1 MAYGIGQEIEDLT
14 ELGVDELTRRHSID
28 PQLKYALALQEATNI
43 VNAAARERDMA
54 MEQPQPPEVIGQL
67 EQGLAERLMPG
78 VSQMI
83 QQQPQQPMM
92 EQGVS
97 AVPAPNMMM
106 SGGGIV
112 SFAEGGEL
120 IEGITEVGQQAIG
133 KEKQVSW
140 LDRLLERVFPERSD
154 AEKEAFENRPR
165 PGSDEWREQQ
175 YISSGGIPTPY
186 MRGEDAERFRRNFD
200 VPTLGA
206 PALLPET
213 ETFLNATEILDNPE
227 STAEQKAFA
236 QMQLEGLKDAPMR
249 AEMLQQV
256 EKIRSARRGMARGG
270 IVGLANG
277 GPLAAPQRDFEIMLD
292 KEGITDTR
300 ERAFARAIFAAES
313 SSGTHPDTW
322 TDRGAGRPIGSMQI
336 GAAAFADVADE
347 GWNRLNAEHNMRAG
361 IRYAMEGYR
370 KARGNPE
377 AAGAYYY
384 GGPQGLKAWERGEA
398 LSDRDQ
404 PSFPDTL
411 QYGRQIAET
420 MPSYI
425 QQDEAVLTGRSS
437 VADQQANI
445 LEEVLRGAW
454 GKVGDVATDVTDLV
468 VDRYGGARPAVP
480 VNEEEEIAR
489 RNQAQRA
496 ADSARE
502 LIAAR
507 ETEDTGGIGG
517 VLRNLLGYTT
527 AKDAALCV
535 PDDVT
540 GIAAEARRAADS
552 AQELVARREDTP
564 DRSGYSIDGIKA
576 ALVNLLDLGPRERGA
591 ETYTDAAGNE
601 YPTDPTALQHIES
614 IMELPTK
621 EELDAEAEINLLNA
635 AQDRADAERLDSP
648 PTTAATPAQ
657 GWADFLGYDSV
668 EEAKAALARRQAARR
683 NTSPTPAEEKSYAP
697 GVIGDIKEIGD
708 YLRRILGFQAGGRVN
723 FQPGGEVGGAATY
736 TDAAGNEYPTNPTA
750 VQKIQSIIDLAPP
763 EEVAAAGGKEALLLR
778 LLRYAGLDYESLVSG
793 IPSLEE
799 LTTPL
804 PEDAPGGYRVGTRG
818 RDIATAPTDVL
829 WGFLHPEKGPTL
841 GDIWGVGGDVLRGLI
856 GLDTPTEEV
865 VTEGEEVVRTDS
877 ESGDPVTTLLEGEE
891 VGVTDRDV
899 YGDTLISSTD
909 EEVDTPSG
917 SRFTI
922 KSPPPGATRTA
933 SSVQD
938 RYNELTQP
946 QSGSEA
952 FFDLLKT
959 LGGGGGRSEGYEF
972 AGISERGAELDA
984 ARNKEAMDIIEA
996 ESRLKAI
1003 EAQNQ
1008 TNETRF
1014 VENYVQANRG
1024 TGKTDAQLAVEAS
1037 QIYLR
1042 ANNIYAG
1049 QTNRIEGYSNLV
1061 ESLVKN
1067 LADPYV
1073 RAHRDAVRA
1082 HGAGSTEAK
1091 AAFEAILN
1099 QAQQIYERGYEL
1111 PGV

>member
-112 SFAEGGEL
+112 SFAEGGIPIGNNQPIPNL
-120 IEGITEVGQQAIG
+120 MDKYGASLVMGFLEG
-133 KEKQVSW
+133 EKQLREEAKHVA
-140 LDRLLERVFPERSD
+140 PEYADAFQQKKDNFYSNYPREFIEELYETRSGPID
-154 AEKEAFENRPR
+154 
-165 PGSDEWREQQ
+165 
-175 YISSGGIPTPY
+175 IS
-186 MRGEDAERFRRNFD
+186 EE
-200 VPTLGA
+200 
-206 PALLPET
+206 
-213 ETFLNATEILDNPE
+213 
-227 STAEQKAFA
+227 
-236 QMQLEGLKDAPMR
+236 
-249 AEMLQQV
+249 V
-256 EKIRSARRGMARGG
+256 EMARGG

-292 KEGITDTR
+292 KEGITDPR

-411 QYGRQIAET
+411 QYGREIAET

-454 GKVGDVATDVTDLV
+454 GKVGDVATDVTDFV

-502 LIAAR
+502 LVAAR

-527 AKDAALCV
+527 AKDAALSV
-535 PDDVT
+535 PEDET

-552 AQELVARREDTP
+552 AQELVAGREGTP

-591 ETYTDAAGNE
+591 ETYTDAAGNQ
-601 YPTDPTALQHIES
+601 YPTDPTALQKIQS
-614 IMELPTK
+614 IMDLPTK

-635 AQDRADAERLDSP
+635 AQDRADAEADPSFIWDGTGQVPPWLSRLTSVLP
-648 PTTAATPAQ
+648 APGLLGTGPGRQLGRSQSEAERFTEAYPEWAAAIKQ
-657 GWADFLGYDSV
+657 
-668 EEAKAALARRQAARR
+668 KQ
-683 NTSPTPAEEKSYAP
+683 AEEQRFTEAYPEWASAIKASQQADAEAPTEYAP

-778 LLRYAGLDYESLVSG
+778 LLRYVGLDDESLVSG

-804 PEDAPGGYRVGTRG
+804 PEDAPGGYTVGTRG

-829 WGFLHPEKGPTL
+829 WGFLNPEKGPTL
-841 GDIWGVGGDVLRGLI
+841 GDLWGVGGDVLRGLI
-856 GLDTPTEEV
+856 GLDIPTEEV
-865 VTEGEEVVRTDS
+865 VTEGEEVVTTDT

-899 YGDTLISSTD
+899 YGETLISSTD

-1049 QTNRIEGYSNLV
+1049 QTNRIEGYSDLV
-1061 ESLVKN
+1061 ESLMQN
-1067 LADPYV
+1067 LTDPYV
-1073 RAHRDAVRA
+1073 RAHMDAVRA
-1082 HGAGSTEAK
+1082 HGAGSTEAN
-1091 AAFEAILN
+1091 AAFEALLN